1 MRKLAIL
8 SALCSASALGIAATA
23 AELQRG
29 RLMRAPDH
37 PYRHQDFPS
46 WRYGPNGQ
54 SVIVNSE
61 DETPAGWE
69 DHPSKVGGEAG
80 GGQGTAFESANGSI
94 SEEGAAK
101 TTEAKSD
108 TIVDPAVAAQSG
120 VGGLGNAPVTGQG
133 TGSPTP
139 TPTPTPT
146 PAVDLDSDGHP
157 YDPALHAA
165 TKSKTKDGKW
175 RMKVGVKRP
184 DPAPGYP
191 KSPAPLD
198 L

>member
-1 MRKLAIL
+1 MRKLAMMT
-8 SALCSASALGIAATA
+8 ALCSASAIGIAASA
-23 AELQRG
+23 AELERG
-29 RLMRAPDH
+29 RLMRGPDH
-37 PYRHQDFPS
+37 WPS

-54 SVIVNSE
+54 SGVFESE
-61 DETPAGWE
+61 TDVPTGWE

-139 TPTPTPT
+139 TPTP
-146 PAVDLDSDGHP
+146 AVDLDSDGHP
-157 YDPALHAA
+157 FDPALHAA

-191 KSPAPLD
+191 KPPAPLD

>member
-80 GGQGTAFESANGSI
+80 GGQGTAHESANGSI
-94 SEEGAAK
+94 SEAGAAK
-101 TTEAKSD
+101 TTTAKSQ
-108 TIVDPAVAAQSG
+108 TATDPAKAAQSG
-120 VGGLGNAPVTGQG
+120 VGGMA
-133 TGSPTP
+133 PTP
-139 TPTPTPT
+139 PTP
-146 PAVDLDSDGHP
+146 PAPPATEVDADGHS

-165 TKSKTKDGKW
+165 TKSKTKAGLW
-175 RMKVGVKRP
+175 RMKVGVAR
-184 DPAPGYP
+184 
-191 KSPAPLD
+191 PAPLVPKPGQPLD

>member
-1 MRKLAIL
+1 MRTLAIL
-8 SALCSASALGIAATA
+8 SALCSASVLGIAATA

-37 PYRHQDFPS
+37 PYRHQEFPS

-61 DETPAGWE
+61 DETPSGFE

-80 GGQGTAFESANGSI
+80 GGQGTAHESANGSI
-94 SEEGAAK
+94 SEAGAAK
-101 TTEAKSD
+101 TTTAKSQ
-108 TIVDPAVAAQSG
+108 TAIDPAKAAQSG
-120 VGGLGNAPVTGQG
+120 VGGLAPTPPTGQAATGEG
-133 TGSPTP
+133 TE
-139 TPTPTPT
+139 
-146 PAVDLDSDGHP
+146 VDADGHP

-165 TKSKTKDGKW
+165 TKSKTKAGLW
-175 RMKVGVKRP
+175 RMKVGVAR
-184 DPAPGYP
+184 PAPRVPTPGQ
-191 KSPAPLD
+191 PLD